1 MDFKSRMDYRFD
13 QLKKDV
19 IHVLKKHPDGVPKS
33 DIWSL
38 VHNDTGRIISAK
50 QYGLKKLSNVLERWT
65 DDIKTEFSGKT
76 PRLMLKDTSV
86 YSNDFSKSV
95 GNDSFA
101 SGIMAELKRRT
112 EKAGIKIPATSTSGC
127 NDDMQD
133 SPDSSESDDDSDT
146 TSEEN
151 TSNSALLVRH
161 KCLVRQWVLDF
172 FREEQILC
180 CGFSKLK
187 KYVIKRMQ
195 KHFDKTSL
203 KTNTW
208 KTFLYGH
215 CKDLVRLKVTKKS
228 IEVYLLKIDYKE
240 GTQRKEVKEKEGQP
254 STAMSLLTKMSTLN
268 RSKNSSEDAKCISL
282 QLDEN
287 PSKQTEIIDLTNE
300 SEPSVSNSQK
310 SGNTSKFGDFSVPF
324 NVLQPMRVESKPI
337 KLGESS
343 ASATFGSGVSN
354 IRENSFLEFES
365 SLPGIQN
372 RIIEIINAPINTTP
386 FPVKRIDVRQ
396 VHVPHGRLPAREY
409 VDDIAKECI
418 EILADANE
426 SVTMERVE
434 QMVCQRF
441 GCYNI
446 RQLGFQYTDQIPCIN
461 ELNRLL
467 SKINLYVIAF
477 VKARSICTLY
487 ELKEAIQDHEA
498 GSADFESLRLGPLQ
512 RLPVVYQQ
520 FHFPTDHAEI
530 PQVTTM
536 DILDHFQ
543 NYLTKFRLWSGRLDL
558 EPFLDYLAEEYDVPN
573 YNMIGC
579 KVRSLPLAAT
589 VLKKA
594 QRDSRNQQQQ
604 IVRHFKDELKTQ
616 IGDAFRKFRASILVT
631 GAGEGMEVR
640 QHYMKMR
647 PELALLEIFDKFNIL
662 FMVTQTGNRKWTRN
676 AKFRHLIGVRKS
688 ICECILNVISEL

>member
-1 MDFKSRMDYRFD
+1 
-13 QLKKDV
+13 
-19 IHVLKKHPDGVPKS
+19 
-33 DIWSL
+33 
-38 VHNDTGRIISAK
+38 
-50 QYGLKKLSNVLERWT
+50 
-65 DDIKTEFSGKT
+65 
-76 PRLMLKDTSV
+76 
-86 YSNDFSKSV
+86 
-95 GNDSFA
+95 
-101 SGIMAELKRRT
+101 
-112 EKAGIKIPATSTSGC
+112 
-127 NDDMQD
+127 
-133 SPDSSESDDDSDT
+133 
-146 TSEEN
+146 
-151 TSNSALLVRH
+151 
-161 KCLVRQWVLDF
+161 
-172 FREEQILC
+172 
-180 CGFSKLK
+180 
-187 KYVIKRMQ
+187 
-195 KHFDKTSL
+195 
-203 KTNTW
+203 
-208 KTFLYGH
+208 
-215 CKDLVRLKVTKKS
+215 
-228 IEVYLLKIDYKE
+228 
-240 GTQRKEVKEKEGQP
+240 
-254 STAMSLLTKMSTLN
+254 
-268 RSKNSSEDAKCISL
+268 
-282 QLDEN
+282 
-287 PSKQTEIIDLTNE
+287 
-300 SEPSVSNSQK
+300 
-310 SGNTSKFGDFSVPF
+310 
-324 NVLQPMRVESKPI
+324 MRVESKPI

-589 VLKKA
+589 VSWFLI
-594 QRDSRNQQQQ
+594 SNLS
-604 IVRHFKDELKTQ
+604 V
-616 IGDAFRKFRASILVT
+616 KFA
-631 GAGEGMEVR
+631 
-640 QHYMKMR
+640 
-647 PELALLEIFDKFNIL
+647 
-662 FMVTQTGNRKWTRN
+662 
-676 AKFRHLIGVRKS
+676 
-688 ICECILNVISEL
+688 